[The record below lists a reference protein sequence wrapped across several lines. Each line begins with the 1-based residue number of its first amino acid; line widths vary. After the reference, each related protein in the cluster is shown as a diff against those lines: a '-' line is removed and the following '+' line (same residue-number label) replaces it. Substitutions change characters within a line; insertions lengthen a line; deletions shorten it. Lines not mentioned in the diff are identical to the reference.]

1 MVNCTFFCESKEQ
14 LSVHHFAAGASKI
27 YFVSE
32 AGVLT
37 ILCAWALAAIMYIRA
52 KK

>member
-14 LSVHHFAAGASKI
+14 LSVYHFAAGASKI

-52 KK
+52 KE